1 MRALALR
8 GAILL
13 ILAAAGTAAYWYFSI
28 PTVMVASLQ
37 RGMAVDAVYATGVVE
52 PVTWAKVTPMMRGR
66 IVEHCACE
74 GQWVHRG
81 DQLAR
86 LNDDEQ
92 RAHIAELEARAAF
105 LESDA
110 GRYRQLLADRAISVQ
125 TYERIDSQHRE
136 VRAAIAAARE
146 RLADYALRAP
156 LDGQVLRQDGE
167 LGEIVEPGEVLF
179 WVGQPRPLRIDTDVD
194 EEDIPRVQ
202 PGQDALIK
210 ADAFAGQVLGG
221 HVHQITP
228 KGDPVAKSFRVRIAL
243 PDDTPLLIGMTT
255 EVNIVVRTVADALLL
270 PAEAV
275 SDGRV
280 FVLDGDRVRVRT
292 PSFGIRG
299 PERVQILA
307 GLDPGDRVVL
317 LPMATLADG
326 DRVRIAP
333 SPAASPP

>member
-1 MRALALR
+1 MRAFALR
-8 GAILL
+8 GAIGL
-13 ILAAAGTAAYWYFSI
+13 ILATAGTAAYWYFSI
-28 PTVMVASLQ
+28 PTVMIAGLQ
-37 RGMAVDAVYATGVVE
+37 RGVAVDAVYATGVVE

-221 HVHQITP
+221 RVHQITP

-255 EVNIVVRTVADALLL
+255 EVNIVVRTIADALLL
-270 PAEAV
+270 PAEAI

-280 FVLDGDRVRVRT
+280 FVLDGDRVRVRA

-299 PERVQILA
+299 PERVQVLA

-317 LPMATLADG
+317 LPTATLADG

>member
-8 GAILL
+8 GAILF

-28 PTVMVASLQ
+28 PTVMVASLR

-221 HVHQITP
+221 RVHQITP

-270 PAEAV
+270 PAEAM

-280 FVLDGDRVRVRT
+280 FVLDGDRVRLRT